1 MLHTQ
6 IATWLL
12 QNLLSSSNK
21 SHTLK
26 MEKIWFYFMKNLFQQ
41 CALLEP
47 TPESYESQS
56 VSCSVMVLC
65 TKCLISIAVSLLSA
79 PLVRLQSPLFPTKYN
94 TRLTTKL
101 NGHFGSGDAKGS
113 DVVCL
118 TDGSRFVASSELV
131 LLRAAH
137 PSFSSWLSEVSP
149 SISSTCGFGFTLAN
163 FIKLCSKRT
172 VKSLQ

>member
-1 MLHTQ
+1 
-6 IATWLL
+6 
-12 QNLLSSSNK
+12 
-21 SHTLK
+21 
-26 MEKIWFYFMKNLFQQ
+26 MKNLFQQ
-41 CALLEP
+41 CVLLQP
-47 TPESYESQS
+47 TPESYESQP

-79 PLVRLQSPLFPTKYN
+79 PLVRLRSPLSPTKYN

-118 TDGSRFVASSELV
+118 TDGNRFAVSSELV

-137 PSFSSWLSEVSP
+137 PSFSSWLSELSP
-149 SISSTCGFGFTLAN
+149 SISSTCGFGFMLAKFYKTLFKKN
-163 FIKLCSKRT
+163 N
-172 VKSLQ
+172 

>member
-1 MLHTQ
+1 MKDLFRQ
-6 IATWLL
+6 CVLL
-12 QNLLSSSNK
+12 Q
-21 SHTLK
+21 
-26 MEKIWFYFMKNLFQQ
+26 
-41 CALLEP
+41 P
-47 TPESYESQS
+47 TPESHESQP

-79 PLVRLQSPLFPTKYN
+79 PLVRLQSPLSPTKYN

-101 NGHFGSGDAKGS
+101 NGHFGSGDARGS

-118 TDGSRFVASSELV
+118 MDGNRFVASSEFV

-137 PSFSSWLSEVSP
+137 PSFSNWLSELSP

-163 FIKLCSKRT
+163 FINSVQKEQLNHFINSI
-172 VKSLQ
+172 Q